1 MRTGAQSQHVKP
13 ASRMT
18 RRPCWRM
25 RASNSK
31 LDGLVSLFNHLVRS
45 DDGFSDWEPSSSAW
59 IHRSLLGIECHG
71 TWIPRSAKTAS
82 EVNFEPQATTGTPVP
97 GLETQKKRGNKC
109 EWWKKKKGGGRLKKG
124 NTNWV
129 EAPTKYIPF
138 KLPCRMPGRK
148 LTTWKMLWD
157 KPRMLPLNK
166 FKSCCQVWGVL
177 RSSNSIRSEN
187 LSPGLRSSTW
197 RMFCSKVFK
206 TNSRAREMIWS
217 QSKSWFDSSR
227 WPSGTKMIIA
237 SLSAGA
243 ALGSIRLGTL
253 T

>member
-18 RRPCWRM
+18 RRPCWRI

-109 EWWKKKKGGGRLKKG
+109 EWWKKKKGGGEIEER
-124 NTNWV
+124 
-129 EAPTKYIPF
+129 KY
-138 KLPCRMPGRK
+138 KLGWS
-148 LTTWKMLWD
+148 TD
-157 KPRMLPLNK
+157 KVHPVQATM
-166 FKSCCQVWGVL
+166 
-177 RSSNSIRSEN
+177 SNAR
-187 LSPGLRSSTW
+187 
-197 RMFCSKVFK
+197 SKVNDLK
-206 TNSRAREMIWS
+206 DVMR
-217 QSKSWFDSSR
+217 
-227 WPSGTKMIIA
+227 
-237 SLSAGA
+237 
-243 ALGSIRLGTL
+243 
-253 T
+253 